1 MVLLIALSLS
11 QASLSSFVLSD
22 SVDAYDGGDAV
33 WISRSTRREYICPVV
48 SINELKYGAEALAVD
63 DDDEACHGGN

>member
-33 WISRSTRREYICPVV
+33 WISRSTMREYICPVV
-48 SINELKYGAEALAVD
+48 SINELKTFLRGTEHEAFSVWVT
-63 DDDEACHGGN
+63 